1 MLEDYRRVWVVG
13 GVVGLVLVLG
23 FLGYLVFGPGPKS
36 QVTFNS
42 IPGDLTLRIDGKVKP
57 ANGVTEIREG
67 VHELTAERSGFTTI
81 TREIEVKDGEPQAF
95 DIFLDASG
103 PEGRRWL
110 EEHPEAA
117 IEAEGHGSREYENNA
132 ERKTAKYP
140 IVAQLPRLTREYR
153 MDYGMSKATPND
165 PLAVAFYITIHFPE
179 GKEYAREW
187 IRSQGVDPDSL
198 ELIYRTS

>member
-1 MLEDYRRVWVVG
+1 MLEDYRRVWVIA
-13 GVVGLVLVLG
+13 GVVGLVLVLV
-23 FLGYLVFGPGPKS
+23 LTGYLVFRPGPKS
-36 QVTFNS
+36 QVTFHS
-42 IPGDLTLRIDGKVKP
+42 IPGDLTLRIDGKAKP
-57 ANGVTEIREG
+57 PNGVTEIREG
-67 VHELTAERSGFTTI
+67 VHELTAERNGFTTV
-81 TREIEVKDGEPQAF
+81 TRQIEVKDGEPQTF
-95 DIFLDASG
+95 DIFLEASG

-117 IEAEGHGSREYENNA
+117 IEAEGQGSREYENNA

-140 IVAQLPRLTREYR
+140 IVKQLPKLTREYR
-153 MDYGMSKATPND
+153 MDYGLSKATPND